1 MGFKIRTNQKNTTVR
16 MNGRAVLL
24 FKGNKNKMF
33 SKKKAI
39 IGNLNIYSST
49 LINNSSISF

>member
-1 MGFKIRTNQKNTTVR
+1 MGFKFQTNEKNTTVR

-24 FKGNKNKMF
+24 FNDNEDKMF
-33 SKKKAI
+33 SKNEGI

-49 LINNSSISF
+49 LKNSSSIPF